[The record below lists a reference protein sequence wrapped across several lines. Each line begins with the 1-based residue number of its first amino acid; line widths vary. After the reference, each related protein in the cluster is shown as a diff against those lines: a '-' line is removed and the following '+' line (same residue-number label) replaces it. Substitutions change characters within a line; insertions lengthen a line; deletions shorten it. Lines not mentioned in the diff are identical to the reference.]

1 MCGIVGFAG
10 KSGNTELLV
19 EGLLRLEYR
28 GYDSAGIAVLT
39 DGAIRTLKRTG
50 KVEMLKKALD
60 EKPLLESS
68 AGIGHTR
75 WATHGAPNEENAHPH
90 LSNDGRFAVVHNG
103 IIENYLDL
111 KIELEAD
118 GTTFLSET
126 DTEVIPNLISKYYN
140 GDLLYAVRL
149 AVKRLQGSFAIAV
162 LCKDFPEKVVAAKSF
177 SPLVFG
183 FSESFGLIASDVS
196 ALLPHTEEA
205 VYLEDGEIALV
216 SQNSAEIYTFDGARV
231 EKKPKRL
238 DIKQKIADKGDFEH
252 FMLKEIYDQPEA
264 ISTALSG
271 RLTPDGVRLSG
282 LDKNRLSSIKRVQL
296 VACGSAHFAGAA
308 GRLFFEELTR
318 LPTENEI
325 ASEYRYKMPLVDP
338 DTLAVFISQSGET
351 ADTLAALSVARSHGA
366 YTVAVVNV
374 EESALAGAADGVIYT
389 RAGSEVAVATTKGYT
404 TQLICLLLLA
414 VWTAELKG
422 NHADR
427 ELLNQL
433 YKIPDIING
442 GLALTERIRSLA
454 RECFS
459 AKDIYFIGRNIDLA
473 SACEAALKL
482 KEISY
487 IHSEAYGAGELK
499 HGSIS
504 LIEKGTP
511 VIAVA
516 GSGRLYD
523 KLLGNLKEVKAR
535 GGRVFL
541 FGQENTELKLVAD
554 GFLPIPEL
562 HPLLSPI
569 AQAIPLQLFAYYSA
583 KELGRDIDKPRN
595 LAKSVTVE

>member
-10 KSGNTELLV
+10 KRGNTELLV
-19 EGLLRLEYR
+19 EGLLSLEYR
-28 GYDSAGIAVLT
+28 GYDSAGVAALT
-39 DGAIRTLKRTG
+39 DGAICTVKRTG

-75 WATHGAPNEENAHPH
+75 WATHGVPNEENAHPH
-90 LSNDGRFAVVHNG
+90 LSNDRRFAVVHNG

-111 KIELEAD
+111 KAELEAD
-118 GTTFLSET
+118 GITFLSET

-149 AVKRLQGSFAIAV
+149 AVKRLKGSFAIAV
-162 LCKDFPEKVVAAKSF
+162 LCEDFPEKVVAAKSF

-183 FSESFGLIASDVS
+183 FSESFGFIASDVS
-196 ALLPHTEEA
+196 ALLPYTEEA
-205 VYLEDGEIALV
+205 IFLEDGEMALV
-216 SQNSAEIYTFDGARV
+216 SQNSAEIYTFDGVQV

-264 ISTALSG
+264 ITTALNG
-271 RLTPDGVRLSG
+271 RLAPDGVRLSG
-282 LDKNRLSSIKRVQL
+282 LDQERIRRIKRVQL
-296 VACGSAHFAGAA
+296 IACGSAHFAGAA
-308 GRLFFEELTR
+308 GKFAFEELTH

-325 ASEYRYKMPLVDP
+325 ASEYRYKEPLADA

-351 ADTLAALSVARSHGA
+351 ADTLAALSVARNQGA

-374 EESALAGAADGVIYT
+374 EESALASAADVVIYT

-414 VWTAELKG
+414 VRTAELKG
-422 NHADR
+422 APMDR
-427 ELLNQL
+427 ELLNQIS
-433 YKIPDIING
+433 KIPDIIDMCLDLSETTNL
-442 GLALTERIRSLA
+442 LAG
-454 RECFS
+454 ECYT

-473 SACEAALKL
+473 SAYEAALKL

-541 FGQENTELKLVAD
+541 LGKENTELKQVAEI
-554 GFLPIPEL
+554 FLPIPEL

-569 AQAIPLQLFAYYSA
+569 VQAIPLQLFAYHCA
-583 KELGRDIDKPRN
+583 KRLDRDIDKPRN